1 MMAKKLWPALLLF
14 GLLQQAGGQETTS
27 APAAPPAGTY
37 RISGT
42 VVDAISGQRLPGAQ
56 VSINASA
63 IPDSTRMVASGEEG
77 SFAFENLA
85 PGKYVLSAR
94 RRGYVAQMYQ
104 QHETFSTAIVV
115 GAGLDSENLRF
126 ELRPGASIAGDVTDD
141 AGDPVR
147 GASVM
152 LFRQNVFNGIRR
164 THMIRQAQTDDEGH
178 YRFWRLMPG
187 TYFVG
192 VSAQP
197 WYAQHGTRRP
207 AISVTQENGDGGFQS
222 VDRLDATVEQN
233 QSLVRLEP
241 IVEQNQS
248 LDVAYALTFFSN
260 AKDIGGAAALTV
272 HAGDAE
278 IADFRLQA
286 VPALH
291 LLVKTATPDA
301 TQGGS
306 VKEQVVQNVN
316 ANVNVLV
323 VQTLTEGTMVPVN
336 AGYTAVGPGLA
347 EVTGVPPGRMNV
359 DVSGNSPKGSGTMHR
374 SQSVQLSSD
383 TEIDATENGSGIVVS
398 GVLRVDDG
406 SAVPQPAQVRLRN
419 TATGEAFDTE
429 VAATGEFSFRNSP
442 VGTGGYELMIV
453 QGQGLYI
460 KSLSSPNA
468 KTSGRSFQ
476 IATAQD
482 VSVTIVASQG
492 NGRVTGFAMKD
503 GKPAAGVMI
512 VLAPED
518 LHGNPAL
525 FRRDQSDSDGSFTLG
540 NVVSGRYTLMAI
552 ENGWDLEWADPDVMQ
567 KYVAGGEK
575 VQLAGNGKTE
585 MKVKVQ

>member
-1 MMAKKLWPALLLF
+1 MKARMLWPTLLLF
-14 GLLQQAGGQETTS
+14 GLLGHFRPASAQEAPN
-27 APAAPPAGTY
+27 APAAQAAGSF

-42 VVDAISGQRLPGAQ
+42 VVDAISRQRLPGTQ
-56 VSINASA
+56 VSINASG
-63 IPDSTRMVASGEEG
+63 IPDSTRMVASGAEG
-77 SFAFENLA
+77 AFAFENLA

-94 RRGYVAQMYQ
+94 RRGYVPQMYQ
-104 QHETFSTAIVV
+104 QHETFSTGIVV
-115 GAGLDSENLRF
+115 GPGLDSENLRF
-126 ELRPGASIAGDVTDD
+126 ELQPGASISGDVTED
-141 AGDPVR
+141 AGDAVR

-152 LFRQNVFNGIRR
+152 LFRQNVFNGLRR
-164 THMIRQAQTDDEGH
+164 THLIRQVQTDGEGH
-178 YRFWRLMPG
+178 YRFWHLMPG

-197 WYAQHGTRRP
+197 WYAQHNVRKRP
-207 AISVTQENGDGGFQS
+207 RAESASDGEGQPI
-222 VDRLDATVEQN
+222 LEQN
-233 QSLVRLEP
+233 Q
-241 IVEQNQS
+241 N
-248 LDVAYALTFFSN
+248 LDVAYALTYFSN
-260 AKDIGGAAALTV
+260 AKDMGGAAALTIR
-272 HAGDAE
+272 AGDAE
-278 IADFRLQA
+278 IADLRLQA

-291 LLVKTATPDA
+291 LLVKTAAPDTA
-301 TQGGS
+301 QNTD
-306 VKEQVVQNVN
+306 VKDQVAQALNTNLNVQVM
-316 ANVNVLV
+316 
-323 VQTLTEGTMVPVN
+323 QTVTEGTTVPV
-336 AGYTAVGPGLA
+336 GTGSMSVGPGLV
-347 EVTGVPPGRMNV
+347 EVTGVPPGRINV

-383 TEIDATENGSGIVVS
+383 AEIDTTDSGSSIVVS

-406 SAVPQPAQVRLRN
+406 SAVPQPAHVRLRN
-419 TATGEAFDTE
+419 TVTGEAFDTE
-429 VAATGEFSFRNSP
+429 VAATGEFSFKNSP
-442 VGTGGYELMIV
+442 VGTGSYEMMIV

-460 KSLSSPNA
+460 KSLASPNV

-482 VSVTIVASQG
+482 VSVTIVASKG
-492 NGRVTGFAMKD
+492 NGKITGVALKD
-503 GKPAAGVMI
+503 GKPAAGVMM

-518 LHGNPAL
+518 LRGNPAL

-552 ENGWDLEWADPDVMQ
+552 ENGWDLEWADADVMQ